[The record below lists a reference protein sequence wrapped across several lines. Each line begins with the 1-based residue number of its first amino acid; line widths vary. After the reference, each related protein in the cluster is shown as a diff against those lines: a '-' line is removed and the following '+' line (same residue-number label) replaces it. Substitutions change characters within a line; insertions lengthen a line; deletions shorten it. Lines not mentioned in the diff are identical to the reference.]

1 MAVKV
6 STSPSVTGLG
16 VATNVN
22 VVEIG
27 RRSKVAVTALTAS
40 MVTVQ
45 LPAPLQAPDQL
56 VKDESLSAVAVKVR
70 IVPGSRVAV
79 QVRPQSMAAGTLVML
94 PLPSPV
100 LLTVSVYGS
109 ILVSVKSTGVMTPL
123 AVAVTT

>member
-16 VATNVN
+16 VAANVS

-27 RRSKVAVTALTAS
+27 SRSKVAVTALLAS

-45 LPAPLQAPDQL
+45 LALPLQAPDHPL
-56 VKDESLSAVAVKVR
+56 KDESLSAVAVKVR
-70 IVPGSRVAV
+70 IVPGFRAAV
-79 QVRPQSMAAGTLVML
+79 QVRPQSIADGTLVMF

-100 LLTVSVYGS
+100 FATVNVYGS
-109 ILVSVKSTGVMTPL
+109 ALVSVKSTGVITPL